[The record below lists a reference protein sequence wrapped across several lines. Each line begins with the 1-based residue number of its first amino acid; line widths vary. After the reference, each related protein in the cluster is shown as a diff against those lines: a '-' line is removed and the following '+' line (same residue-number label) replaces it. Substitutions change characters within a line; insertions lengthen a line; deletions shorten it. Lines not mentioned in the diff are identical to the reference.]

1 MNTEILDF
9 LKKHSIDASS
19 VNTANLLDAFAAD
32 MTAGLAGKPSS
43 LKMIP
48 SYLGIDKA
56 VPVGKPVIVIDAG
69 GTNLRVCVVTFG
81 ADGKPEI
88 SHFTKHH
95 MPGTDAEEVS
105 ADKFF
110 SLLADYVKPLLP
122 YAENIGFCFS
132 YAAEIT
138 PDCDGRLLHWTKQ
151 VKAPEVVGKM
161 VGSELAKRLAPFGF
175 KGRIIVLNDT
185 VAALLAGVSSSVARR
200 YDGYVGFIL
209 GTGTNIATV
218 VDNSEITKVPG
229 LAAGKMIINV
239 ESGAFDKVPV
249 TDIDQRLDATTMD
262 AGTYGFE
269 KKISGGYLGRLG
281 LAALKTAAEEGLFS
295 KAAAAAV
302 LAFDTLDNKDLDDF
316 CDNPLIK
323 TGPFAALDLTDDDRR
338 AIQAIAGAVY
348 KRAAVLSAI
357 NLATAILRSGGGH
370 DPLAPVCVNV
380 DGSTF
385 YRTLSVEFKSR
396 IEAKLR
402 DILEPYGISY
412 KLVCI
417 PDAPVVG
424 AAVAGLTF

>member
-1 MNTEILDF
+1 MNTGILDF
-9 LKKHSIDASS
+9 LKKHAIDDSS
-19 VNTANLLDAFAAD
+19 VDTAMLLDAFAAD
-32 MTAGLAGKPSS
+32 MSAGLCGKESS

-48 SYLGIDKA
+48 SYLGIEKA

-69 GTNLRVCVVTFG
+69 GTNLRVCVVTFD
-81 ADGKPEI
+81 ASGKPEI
-88 SHFTKHH
+88 SRFSKHS
-95 MPGTDAEEVS
+95 MPGTGDEEVS

-110 SLLADYVKPLLP
+110 SMLADYVRPLLP

-138 PDCDGRLLHWTKQ
+138 PECDGRLLHWTKQ

-161 VGSELAKRLAPFGF
+161 VGSELSKRLAPFGF
-175 KGRIIVLNDT
+175 KGRVIVLNDT
-185 VAALLAGVSSSVARR
+185 VAALLAGVSGGVTRS
-200 YDGYVGFIL
+200 YDGFVGFIL

-218 VDNSEITKVPG
+218 VDNSEIAKVPG
-229 LAAGKMIINV
+229 LPAGRMIINV

-249 TDIDQRLDATTMD
+249 TDIDARLDATTMD

-295 KAAAAAV
+295 ASAASAI
-302 LAFDTLDNKDLDDF
+302 LAMETLDNKDLDDF
-316 CDNPLIK
+316 CDNPSVK
-323 TGPFAALDLTDDDRR
+323 TGAFASLDLSDDDRR
-338 AIQAIAGAVY
+338 TIQAIGGAVY
-348 KRAAVLSAI
+348 RRAAVLSAI
-357 NLATAILRSGGGH
+357 NLAAAILKSGGGH
-370 DPLAPVCVNV
+370 DPLSPVCVNV

-402 DILEPYGISY
+402 EILEPAGIY
-412 KLVCI
+412 YRLVSI
-417 PDAPVVG
+417 SDAPVVG